1 MQTDE
6 PVKRT
11 VEIEEWSNRV
21 FIHPIS
27 GRLAQLC
34 ARLRL
39 TPNAVSLTGMLLG
52 VLAGVAY
59 YHFRQPWWAVIGFLL
74 MIGWHIM
81 DGADGQLA
89 RLTGQQ
95 SQSGKIIDGI
105 CDYVTFIAVY
115 VALGLALQ
123 QRHGHWIWLLIITAG
138 VFHAVQAAAYEVQRQ
153 DYNYWGLGRA
163 SAALPAL
170 DDPALYVTDGGTLKR
185 LAALLYRLYVRVQHA
200 CIGMPSALRARLRA
214 LLAGDDARRVLAR
227 QQYRAL
233 FAPAVRRWSVLSANY
248 RTLGLFIAAV
258 LQIPLAYFVF
268 EIIGFSICLL
278 ALSRSQ
284 RPLYA
289 TLQRQLTVVDTCNSS
304 QQM

>member
-21 FIHPIS
+21 VIHPIS
-27 GRLAQLC
+27 GRLALLC
-34 ARLRL
+34 ARLHL

-59 YHFRQPWWAVIGFLL
+59 YHFRQPCWAVTGFVL

-115 VALGLALQ
+115 SALGLALQ
-123 QRHGHWIWLLIITAG
+123 HRQGHWVWLLIVTAG

-170 DDPALYVTDGGTLKR
+170 DDPALYATDGGALKR
-185 LAALLYRLYVRVQHA
+185 LSALLYRLYVRVQHA
-200 CIGMPSALRARLRA
+200 CIGMPPALRARLTV
-214 LLAGDDARRVLAR
+214 LLARDGDVQARPR

-233 FAPAVRRWSVLSANY
+233 FAPAVRRWSLLSANY
-248 RTLGLFIAAV
+248 RTLGLFVAAV
-258 LQIPLAYFVF
+258 LQVPIAYFIF
-268 EIIGFSICLL
+268 EIIGFSAILIV
-278 ALSRSQ
+278 LSKSQ
-284 RPLYA
+284 LPLYA
-289 TLQRQLTVVDTCNSS
+289 ALQRQLANTAARHSG